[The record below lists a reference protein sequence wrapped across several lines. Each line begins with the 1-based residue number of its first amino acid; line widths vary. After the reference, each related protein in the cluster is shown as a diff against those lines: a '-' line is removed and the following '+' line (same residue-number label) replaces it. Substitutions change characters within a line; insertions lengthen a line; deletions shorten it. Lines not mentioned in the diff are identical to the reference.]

1 MMNCWEPNGKMKEK
15 EKKKTK
21 KGKRWGIEIL
31 FNLEPYFT
39 CVY

>member
-1 MMNCWEPNGKMKEK
+1 LGTKWEDEKRK

-21 KGKRWGIEIL
+21 KGKGRIEIL

>member
-15 EKKKTK
+15 EKKKPK
-21 KGKRWGIEIL
+21 KGKGGIIFL

>member
-21 KGKRWGIEIL
+21 KGKGGIEIL